1 MILENL
7 TNMKNA
13 LSSRGV
19 VMPTKPTPQ
28 RVYPAENG
36 QAVIVCP
43 QCMKHTP
50 IDASPYL
57 YSHKSLKVGCQCG
70 HKFPVVFDTRKF
82 YRKEL
87 CLPGQYTKLPTDD
100 PELLT
105 IEDLSYTGVKFR
117 TRFSH
122 KIEIDDVLSI
132 DFILD
137 NLQCSRI
144 VKTVR
149 VMYVMGRVIGG
160 EFRDRQAYSTE
171 LTYYLNPS

>member
-1 MILENL
+1 
-7 TNMKNA
+7 
-13 LSSRGV
+13 
-19 VMPTKPTPQ
+19 MPTTPTPQ
-28 RVYPAENG
+28 RVFPNENG
-36 QAVIVCP
+36 QAVITCP
-43 QCMKHTP
+43 QCMGRFA
-50 IDASPYL
+50 IDASPYMHN
-57 YSHKSLKVGCQCG
+57 HKPLKVGCRCG

-87 CLPGQYTKLPTDD
+87 RLAGQYTKLPTDD
-100 PELLT
+100 PELIT

-122 KIEIDDVLSI
+122 KIEVDDVLTI

-137 NLQCSRI
+137 NEQRSRI

-149 VMYVMGRVIGG
+149 VMWVMGRMIGG
-160 EFRDRQAYSTE
+160 EFREHQAYSTE